1 MVGFSTKIPLKTD
14 KDGQALA
21 FEITGGAANDA
32 PLMPTLIANGPDTQ
46 PRAMIAD
53 KGSDS
58 AGNRAAARAEGAVP
72 VIPYRRHC

>member
-32 PLMPTLIANGPDTQ
+32 PLMPTPIAKGPV
-46 PRAMIAD
+46 AMIAD
-53 KGSDS
+53 KGYDS
-58 AGNRAAARAEGAVP
+58 AGNRAAARAVGALP
-72 VIPYRRHC
+72 VIPYRLDP